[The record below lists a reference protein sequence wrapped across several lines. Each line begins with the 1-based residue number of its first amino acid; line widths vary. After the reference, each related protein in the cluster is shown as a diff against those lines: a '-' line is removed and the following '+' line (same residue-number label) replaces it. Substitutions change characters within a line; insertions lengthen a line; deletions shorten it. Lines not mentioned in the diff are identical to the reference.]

1 MKPMFV
7 QFRNEEKDVR
17 WLPLLGFAI
26 LLIVVGATIG
36 GLLKYVLTGDPGV
49 AAPMVGAIIG
59 LLLAIRQIS
68 ASIAY
73 QPLIVQENEEAK
85 KDVTAS

>member
-7 QFRNEEKDVR
+7 QVRNEAKDVR

-26 LLIVVGATIG
+26 LLIVGGATIG

-59 LLLAIRQIS
+59 LLLATRQIS

-73 QPLIVQENEEAK
+73 QPLIVHEDEKAEH
-85 KDVTAS
+85 DVLAP